1 MKGMDTTHIET
12 VSPRGLDLQERVIE
26 INRVA
31 KVVKGGRRFSFTA
44 LVAVGDEEGV
54 VGIGYGKAREVP
66 LAIQKAV
73 DNARKS
79 LIRVPKYGQTLTHKI
94 IGRFGAGHVVLRP
107 ASPGTGVIAG
117 GGVRAVLELG
127 GVRDVLTK
135 SIGTQNPI
143 NLVKAT
149 MDGLIRLR
157 RPEEVAELRGL
168 TVAQV
173 LGVEKTNGAVETI
186 PADAPPA
193 GPVAESDSS
202 SSQAAGDEPDSTP
215 PADEAAEAE
224 SSDDSAKAAE
234 AEESDST
241 PPAEE
246 TAEEAPAAD
255 AAPAAEPAEDDD
267 MPWKEKRRLERSRR
281 PHKAGPQL
289 SPEERIAKRAEER
302 KAKAALRRKQRA
314 EVKAEKGESRTGTP
328 VAERDAN
335 AAKVRQGIVVSNK
348 GEKSITVRID
358 IVRRHPTYEKVVR
371 SSRTLHAHDEQ
382 NEAGEGDIV
391 RVVETRPLSKT
402 KRWRLVDV
410 IEKAR

>member
-12 VSPRGLDLQERVIE
+12 VSPKGLDLQERVIE

-149 MDGLIRLR
+149 MDGLVRLR

-168 TVAQV
+168 TVSQV

-186 PADAPPA
+186 SADATTAGPVVEEKPSEVTPA
-193 GPVAESDSS
+193 GPVAEDVSS
-202 SSQAAGDEPDSTP
+202 SSQAAGDDPSPTP
-215 PADEAAEAE
+215 PADEASEE
-224 SSDDSAKAAE
+224 TLSSPAAE
-234 AEESDST
+234 ASPS
-241 PPAEE
+241 
-246 TAEEAPAAD
+246 AEEAPQAGASD
-255 AAPAAEPAEDDD
+255 GQAEEAPDEEPKAEAAE
-267 MPWKEKRRLERSRR
+267 
-281 PHKAGPQL
+281 
-289 SPEERIAKRAEER
+289 
-302 KAKAALRRKQRA
+302 KAAEIPVEPTEAEAA
-314 EVKAEKGESRTGTP
+314 EVAEGEIDTP
-328 VAERDAN
+328 VE
-335 AAKVRQGIVVSNK
+335 
-348 GEKSITVRID
+348 GEQS
-358 IVRRHPTYEKVVR
+358 
-371 SSRTLHAHDEQ
+371 
-382 NEAGEGDIV
+382 
-391 RVVETRPLSKT
+391 
-402 KRWRLVDV
+402 
-410 IEKAR
+410 